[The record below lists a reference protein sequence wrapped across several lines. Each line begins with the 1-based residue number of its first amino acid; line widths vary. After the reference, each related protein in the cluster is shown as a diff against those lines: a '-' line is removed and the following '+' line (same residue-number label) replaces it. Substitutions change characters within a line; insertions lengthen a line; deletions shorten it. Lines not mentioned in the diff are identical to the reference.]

1 MAGRQTRLFRCHGIT
16 DVENISVSENIM
28 PSLAE
33 SRRSL
38 FNVKLASWVV
48 RLSAIFCMG
57 IAAALTQP
65 LLASCCYNRIP
76 ESFTPWKL
84 TTGKIILYIWL
95 FFINCVLVAFIGYGF
110 FYLFVFAIPYAEY
123 FFTNWIGILLLFVFL
138 ISIVLTAVNIYT
150 FCVLH
155 KSGCCFMNSLNRDVL
170 NVDPEATPVAIIMPT
185 QTVTFG
191 RKPELDGATSCSVYP
206 EPPPPYQEQ
215 CPPYMENKT

>member
-1 MAGRQTRLFRCHGIT
+1 
-16 DVENISVSENIM
+16 M

-57 IAAALTQP
+57 IAAVSLAFDDLRLVTIISFAVGCAALTQP

>member
-1 MAGRQTRLFRCHGIT
+1 
-16 DVENISVSENIM
+16 M

-57 IAAALTQP
+57 TAAVSMAFDGLEIVALIVFVVGCAALTQP
-65 LLASCCYNRIP
+65 LLASCCYNRNP
-76 ESFTPWKL
+76 ESCTTWKL

-95 FFINCVLVAFIGYGF
+95 FFINCVLVAFIGYGL
-110 FYLFVFAIPYAEY
+110 FYLFVFAIPYAEH
-123 FFTNWIGILLLFVFL
+123 FFTTWIGILLLFVFL

-155 KSGCCFMNSLNRDVL
+155 KNGCCFMNSLNRDIL

-191 RKPELDGATSCSVYP
+191 RKPELDGATAGSVYP

>member
-1 MAGRQTRLFRCHGIT
+1 
-16 DVENISVSENIM
+16 M
-28 PSLAE
+28 PSQAE

-38 FNVKLASWVV
+38 FNVKLASWFV
-48 RLSAIFCMG
+48 RLSAIFCMVASG
-57 IAAALTQP
+57 ITMAITDVEAVAIISFVVGCAALTQP
-65 LLASCCYNRIP
+65 LLASCCYNRNP
-76 ESFTPWKL
+76 ESCTPWKL

-95 FFINCVLVAFIGYGF
+95 FFTNCVLVTFIGYGI
-110 FYLFVFAIPYAEY
+110 FYLYVFAIPYAEY
-123 FFTNWIGILLLFVFL
+123 FFTTWIGILLLFVFL

-155 KSGCCFMNSLNRDVL
+155 KNGCCFMKSLNRDIL

-191 RKPELDGATSCSVYP
+191 RKPELDAATSCNVYL

-215 CPPYMENKT
+215 CPPYLENKT